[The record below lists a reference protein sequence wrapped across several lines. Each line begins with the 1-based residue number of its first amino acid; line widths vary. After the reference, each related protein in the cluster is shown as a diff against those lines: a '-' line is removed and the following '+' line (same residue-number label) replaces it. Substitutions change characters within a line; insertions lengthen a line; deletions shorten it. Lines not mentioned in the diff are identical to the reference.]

1 MRGDTEFLVKWEGYD
16 EATWEPA
23 SNIVDRNLIS
33 NYYRDRKKKVM
44 TSEVFSKAV
53 KAIENS
59 PKVYF
64 K

>member
-1 MRGDTEFLVKWEGYD
+1 MRGDTEFLVKWEDYD

-44 TSEVFSKAV
+44 TSEVFSKV
-53 KAIENS
+53 SSKL
-59 PKVYF
+59 
-64 K
+64 